1 MPVPANI
8 AAHHLEKR
16 LYHVCAFASVGFKTI
31 WHDGMVLLP
40 EPNLA
45 DGWLPK
51 LREVTRDIIAVG
63 SCVQLPVKNVTIVSI
78 SRLD

>member
-1 MPVPANI
+1 
-8 AAHHLEKR
+8 LGKR
-16 LYHVCAFASVGFKTI
+16 LYHVCAFAGVGLKTI

-45 DGWLPK
+45 DGWLPR
-51 LREVTRDIIAVG
+51 LREVTRDIIAVEN
-63 SCVQLPVKNVTIVSI
+63 CVQLPVEDVTIVSI